1 MGSRRR
7 KHGQRRKKRKG
18 EVEVARRRLKAL
30 VAAGE
35 PMVEP
40 RCAYTE
46 ACGGCTWQEVPYERQ
61 LELKHELVTAAFRK
75 EGFED
80 LEILPVLPS
89 PEVFGYRNKME
100 FSFARERFLTG
111 SEIASGEELRRDFA
125 LGMFGPA
132 TRLKVVDL
140 KDCPLQ
146 TDSMNVLVSAT
157 RDWALAR
164 ELEPFVNETQE
175 GLLRYLCVR
184 QASAT
189 EDSVAILVTS
199 RRDEALMADYVAWLR
214 ERDALPTCVANGV
227 RECRLPSSAASEL
240 FVDHGPSRFAEELGG
255 LRFDLAP
262 DAFFQVNT
270 KGAEVLLDEVLSE
283 AALAGGERVLDL
295 YCGAGS
301 LSLPLAKRAASVH
314 GLEVVEPAVAS
325 AVSNAAG
332 NGIDNASFAVRDL
345 NAGLPEDLGAFDLVV
360 TDPPRAGMPLRVL
373 QGIAAIGAPLVLAVG
388 CRPSSLARNA
398 AWLCAE
404 GGYELVRVRPVD
416 LFPHG
421 AHVETLATLR
431 RVEGG
436 GA

>member
-1 MGSRRR
+1 MGRRRR
-7 KHGQRRKKRKG
+7 KHGERRKKRKG
-18 EVEVARRRLKAL
+18 EVEVARRRLKKL
-30 VAAGE
+30 IAAGE
-35 PMVEP
+35 PLVEP
-40 RCAYTE
+40 RCVYTE

-61 LELKHELVTAAFRK
+61 LELKQELVSEAFSK
-75 EGFED
+75 EGFSD

-100 FSFARERFLTG
+100 FSFGRERFLTG
-111 SEIASGEELRRDFA
+111 TEIASGEELRRDFA

-146 TDSMNVLVSAT
+146 TATMNALVGAT
-157 RDWALAR
+157 REWALAR

-175 GLLRYLCVR
+175 GFLRYLCVR

-189 EDSVAILVTS
+189 GESVAILVTS

-214 ERDALPTCVANGV
+214 ERELLPTCVANGV
-227 RECRLPSSAASEL
+227 RACRLPSSAATEL
-240 FVDHGPSRFAEELGG
+240 FVDHGPSRFSEELGG
-255 LRFDLAP
+255 LRFALAP
-262 DAFFQVNT
+262 DGFFQVNT
-270 KGAEVLLDEVLSE
+270 KGAEVLVREVLE
-283 AALAGGERVLDL
+283 QAALSGAERVLDL

-301 LSLPLAKRAASVH
+301 LSLPLARGAREVV
-314 GLEVVEPAVAS
+314 GLEVVEPAVVS
-325 AVSNAAG
+325 ARANAAS
-332 NGIDNASFAVRDL
+332 NEIENTEFAVRDL
-345 NAGLPEDLGAFDLVV
+345 NAGLPEDLGSFDLVV

-373 QGIAAIGAPLVLAVG
+373 QGIAAIGAPVVLAVG

-404 GGYELVRVRPVD
+404 GGYELVRVQPVD

-431 RVEGG
+431 RV
-436 GA
+436 ATV